1 MQVADRAK
9 LKQSWP
15 KPRSRK
21 PIVLIGAGGIVRDA
35 HLPAY
40 RKAGFD
46 VAGVFDI
53 DAERAHSLADDW
65 AIPRTFDTLET
76 AVSACGTTVV
86 YDLATPPDA
95 VARIL
100 AKLPQN
106 SAVLIQK
113 PMGRDL
119 DDARAIRQISR
130 ERDLKAA
137 VNFQLRFSPMMLAA
151 RNTISRDLIGEL
163 LEIDIKVNIFTPW
176 HLFPF
181 LKGMDRVEISVHS
194 IHYLDMIRALAGNPH
209 GVFARTMGDPR
220 SQDYAQTRTSA
231 VLDYGDRLR
240 VLMNVN
246 HNHRGGNRFQEAR
259 FRLEGTEGCMFVKL
273 GVLYDYPNGEPD
285 ELWICRNGEEWHA
298 VDLVGAWFPDAFIG
312 TMSNVQRFESG
323 EDDHLVSGVEDAF
336 QTMALVEACY
346 EANRVAGTPLQL
358 E

>member
-1 MQVADRAK
+1 MQVADRPE
-9 LKQSWP
+9 LTQSWP
-15 KPRSRK
+15 KPHSPK

-40 RKAGFD
+40 QRAGFH

-53 DAERAHSLADDW
+53 DAERARSLADDW
-65 AIPRTFDTLET
+65 SLPRTFDTLET
-76 AVSACGTTVV
+76 AASACRTTVV

-95 VARIL
+95 VAGIL
-100 AKLPQN
+100 TELPQN

-119 DDARAIRQISR
+119 DDARAIRQIAG

-151 RNTISRDLIGEL
+151 KDAISRGLIGEL
-163 LEIDIKVNIFTPW
+163 LEIDVKVNIFTPW

-194 IHYLDMIRALAGNPH
+194 IHYLDMIRALAGNPR
-209 GVFARTMGDPR
+209 GVLARTLGDPR

-231 VLDYGDRLR
+231 ILDYGDRLR
-240 VLMNVN
+240 VLMNIN
-246 HNHRGGNRFQEAR
+246 HNHHGGNRFQEAR
-259 FRLEGTEGCMFVKL
+259 FRLEGTEGCMVVKL

-285 ELWICRNGEEWHA
+285 ELWICRNGEEWQA

-323 EDDHLVSGVEDAF
+323 EDNHLVSGVEDAF

-346 EANRVAGTPLQL
+346 EADRVAGTPLQL